1 MDLDNKPLSVL
12 GHRIGLHV
20 DVDLQGKTVGGVGFD
35 EQQWVSGVIIG
46 LSETG
51 TYLTVQLDEPIGGG
65 ESHGLLGRPSK
76 GQDRVSI
83 DDPAH
88 IRAKQLSE
96 VMPAGVP
103 PQIVEL
109 ARNGK
114 TLKAIKEYR
123 ALTGATLDEAK
134 AWLRTL

>member
-1 MDLDNKPLSVL
+1 MDLENKPLGAL

-35 EQQWVSGVIIG
+35 EEHWVSGVIIG

-51 TYLTVQLDEPIGGG
+51 TYLTIQLDESIGGG
-65 ESHGLLGRPSK
+65 EPHGLLGRPSK
-76 GQDRVSI
+76 GQDRVTV
-83 DDPAH
+83 DDPAQ
-88 IRAKQLSE
+88 IRARELSE

-103 PQIVEL
+103 PEIVDL
-109 ARNGK
+109 ARQGK
-114 TLKAIKEYR
+114 TLQAIKEYR